1 MLIGTFL
8 LALLLAWPTFGLSL
22 AVWLAFAWM
31 RAKGAGYAKNSLD
44 DGVEQFKRK
53 YFAGGSQADFMR
65 VLAGDQESYALT
77 VLNDEEMMTLAN
89 IMIRYMATH
98 PDMRMKFE
106 AIVSRYE
113 SLRAF
118 GPPSPACGRA
128 VQAITLERSINVD
141 GGALHYLCYQIIQTL
156 RINNPDHSLLRRID
170 LEELDCEVDT
180 LQMSMQH
187 EREMGRSLF

>member
-1 MLIGTFL
+1 VLIGTFL
-8 LALLLAWPTFGLSL
+8 LALLLAWPTFGISL

-31 RAKGAGYAKNSLD
+31 SAKGTSYAKNSLD
-44 DGVEQFKRK
+44 DGVEQLKRK
-53 YFAGGSQADFMR
+53 YFVGESQADFMR

-77 VLNDEEMMTLAN
+77 VLNDEEMIRLAN

-98 PDMRMKFE
+98 PDMRMEFE

-118 GPPSPACGRA
+118 GPPDPACGRA
-128 VQAITLERSINVD
+128 VQAITIERNIND
-141 GGALHYLCYQIIQTL
+141 IGGKLHYFCYQIIQNL

-170 LEELDCEVDT
+170 LEELDSTLDT
-180 LQMSMQH
+180 LEMSMQH

>member
-8 LALLLAWPTFGLSL
+8 LALLLAWPTFGFSL

-31 RAKGAGYAKNSLD
+31 MAKGAGHAKNSLD

-98 PDMRMKFE
+98 PDVKKEFE

-113 SLRAF
+113 SLKAF
-118 GPPSPACGRA
+118 GPPNPACGRA
-128 VQAITLERSINVD
+128 VQAITLESNINVV

-156 RINNPDHSLLRRID
+156 RINNPDHSLLRKID
-170 LEELDCEVDT
+170 PEELDSTVGT
-180 LQMSMQH
+180 LEMSMQH
-187 EREMGRSLF
+187 EGEMGRSVF